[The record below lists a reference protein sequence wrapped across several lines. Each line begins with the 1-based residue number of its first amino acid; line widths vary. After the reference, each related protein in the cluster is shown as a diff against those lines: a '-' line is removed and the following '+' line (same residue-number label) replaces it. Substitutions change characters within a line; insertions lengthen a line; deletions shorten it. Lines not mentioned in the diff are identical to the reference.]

1 MADNKFIFTTE
12 GRHSLIGQLGGIKF
26 AVLGAVLVKGLTVC
40 DLESEFEETY
50 KDLTLDDLTLDKG
63 IVLGMK
69 SVSYLST
76 GNYNIVPSHNDEYLM
91 AFNDIGHNT
100 LPVHYIPSQEVKDSQ
115 GNVYGT
121 YEFDF
126 DKTLITWDV
135 QNDVK
140 FEHLILIGK
149 QYAET
154 SDATFNVNKTQKPV
168 IVGIVQLTNLPT
180 GGLFL
185 LKEQNEYVATKFKL
199 RFTLDDHDRDI
210 ATTASVDE
218 EVKNI
223 ANKISLV
230 NNGLKTDPAI
240 GSTFIVNGSKRT
252 ADELNLSE
260 NGGIATTKTL
270 MVADSYNS
278 DELENQLNPVG
289 LIHLVNGD
297 DDEYGYKNQAVITSI
312 EKDDDSDGVLN
323 SYNTVIALNG
333 TGPEVTADYVNSG
346 IGLIEEVVGKE
357 SPVFKVSISPETDF
371 KEPYVAQVG
380 YAVDIF
386 GFNNYI
392 LGEKNYDVMLFS
404 KNNISTD
411 PYPITVNNADS
422 NLLLKSNDNYF
433 KINGGNTDNT
443 LINSDHNII
452 SLSGT
457 GVTLSNTLISSNDN
471 YIDNIKNT
479 IFIGT
484 NSGGFINT
492 SAISND
498 SIVIGGKNHGIKN
511 SNNIIIIGHNGL
523 KSEGCSNQTLLGKF
537 NDYNSS
543 ASLIYGNGIDN
554 NNRKNALEFYPDRGE
569 LKLFNNSGNE
579 TIALGGDYGISARG
593 LSLNNIVSDTI
604 KANAKFIL
612 GYPASFGTPAGGMNI
627 NYNSATKETSFDI
640 SHAGYEGNVL
650 NYDTSAGTL
659 LIEQHHYQSSAED
672 YAKINK
678 EYVEFN
684 HVGSDG
690 IASDKVLI
698 NQDIQYPLSD
708 TIDQAD
714 GSFVVYKKTNSS
726 INEVVIKADSIE
738 FKKHNGAGLWTTTNV
753 ISAKPEYNYV
763 KAHADIYVWGNSI
776 SDWNVTMPNF
786 KGPDNIRDWLV
797 NIFTKAPPILYKDG
811 TTIPQKDH
819 AWCQS
824 DAGSGHNLSFTTPGN
839 ETIYTTNVATNGNR
853 YSEGSIVQDSVY
865 LVNNTG
871 YHDSSTPGDNIYY
884 KYMSFLPNNSKL
896 DELEINLFVHDWDNF
911 AFIWALGLQGS
922 YSGTAPMI
930 KVNIRK
936 DGPTNKDAYIFTNKY
951 YGNVGNNSELLRAYT
966 LSYEKCLQLMCIPQ
980 KNPSSTDHWP
990 TGWYV
995 TNG

>member
-69 SVSYLST
+69 GVSYLSP
-76 GNYNIVPSHNDEYLM
+76 GNYNIVPCYNDEYLM
-91 AFNDIGHNT
+91 AFNDIVHNT

-126 DKTLITWDV
+126 DKTLIAWDV

-154 SDATFNVNKTQKPV
+154 SDATFNVSNTQKPV
-168 IVGIVQLTNLPT
+168 IVGIVQLTNLPS

-199 RFTLDDHDRDI
+199 RFTLDDHDRDLE
-210 ATTASVDE
+210 TTASVDE
-218 EVKNI
+218 DVKNI
-223 ANKISLV
+223 ANKLSLV
-230 NNGLKTDPAI
+230 NNGLKTDPAV
-240 GSTFIVNGSKRT
+240 GSTFIFNGSKQSV
-252 ADELNLSE
+252 DELNLSE

-289 LIHLVNGD
+289 LIHLVNGN

-312 EKDDDSDGVLN
+312 EKDDELEGVLN

-333 TGPEVTADYVNSG
+333 TGPTVTAEYVNST
-346 IGLIEEVVGKE
+346 ISFTDEVEGKE

-380 YAVDIF
+380 YAVDVF

-392 LGEKNYDVMLFS
+392 LGEKNYDIMLFS
-404 KNNISTD
+404 KNNVSND
-411 PYPITVNNADS
+411 PYPITENTADS

-433 KINGGNTDNT
+433 KIKGGNTDNT
-443 LINSDHNII
+443 LINSNRNII
-452 SLSGT
+452 SLAGA
-457 GVTLSNTLISSNDN
+457 GVTLSNTLISSDDN

-484 NSGGFINT
+484 KQGGFTNSAEYTIN
-492 SAISND
+492 ND
-498 SIVIGGKNHGIKN
+498 SVVIGGKNHSIVN
-511 SNNIIIIGHNGL
+511 SDNIIIIGHNGL
-523 KSEGCSNQTLLGKF
+523 KSVECSNQTLLGKF
-537 NDYNSS
+537 NDFTSS
-543 ASLIYGNGIDN
+543 ASLIYGNGTSNDN
-554 NNRKNALEFYPDRGE
+554 RMNALEFYPDKGE

-579 TIALGGDYGISARG
+579 TIALGGDYGVSARG
-593 LSLNNIVSDTI
+593 LLLNNVVSDTV
-604 KANAKFIL
+604 KANASFIL
-612 GYPASFGTPAGGMNI
+612 GHPESFGTPAGGMTM
-627 NYNSATKETSFDI
+627 NYNSATKKTSFDI
-640 SHAGYEGNVL
+640 SHAGYVGNIL
-650 NYDTSAGTL
+650 SYNTDDGILTL
-659 LIEQHHYQSSAED
+659 EEDHYQSSAVD
-672 YAKINK
+672 YAKINN

-690 IASDKVLI
+690 ITTDKVLI
-698 NQDIQYPLSD
+698 NQDIQFPLSD
-708 TIDQAD
+708 TIDKAD
-714 GSFVVYKKTNSS
+714 GSFVVYKKTASA

-738 FKKHNGAGLWTTTNV
+738 FKKHNGAGIWTTTNV
-753 ISAKPEYNYV
+753 ISATPAYNYV
-763 KAHADIYVWGNSI
+763 KAHADIYVWGDSVSNWYI
-776 SDWNVTMPNF
+776 TMPNF

-811 TTIPQKDH
+811 TTIPQSGH

-824 DAGSGHNLSFTTPGN
+824 DLGSGHNLDFSTTVN
-839 ETIYTTNVATNGNR
+839 ETIYTDNVVNNGNR
-853 YSEGSIVQDSVY
+853 YTNSLVSDSVY
-865 LVNNTG
+865 RVNASG
-871 YHDSSTPGDNIYY
+871 YSDSTPVNNIYY
-884 KYMSFLPNNSKL
+884 KYLSFLPNNSKL
-896 DELEINLFVHDWDNF
+896 DELEINLFTHGWDNF
-911 AFIWALGLQGS
+911 AFIWAVALQGS
-922 YSGTAPMI
+922 YTGTSPMI
-930 KVNIRK
+930 KVNIRS
-936 DGPTNKDAYIFTNKY
+936 TNQTNAYVFANKF
-951 YGNVGNNSELLRAYT
+951 YGNVGNNSEILENYAVNYK
-966 LSYEKCLQLMCIPQ
+966 KCLQLMCIPQ
-980 KNPSSTDHWP
+980 TNPLAIDHWA

-995 TNG
+995 ENG